1 MVGKP
6 GVKEINVLVHRQII
20 WTCSSDWDGCPSSPG
35 FHICIVLSSS
45 FSFHPIS
52 SFSCCLF
59 LWAFLALCTGVLPFL
74 HKINFTAT
82 GVSRA
87 LFSSKTNLRFS
98 STSNYLSNN
107 WILLQ
112 ITSYSELL
120 VPIFFIQVSV
130 SDFTFEEVFGLS
142 FDLLLPNIM
151 KRYNILSC
159 QC

>member
-1 MVGKP
+1 
-6 GVKEINVLVHRQII
+6 
-20 WTCSSDWDGCPSSPG
+20 
-35 FHICIVLSSS
+35 
-45 FSFHPIS
+45 
-52 SFSCCLF
+52 
-59 LWAFLALCTGVLPFL
+59 
-74 HKINFTAT
+74 
-82 GVSRA
+82 VSRA

-130 SDFTFEEVFGLS
+130 SDFTYEEVFGLS
-142 FDLLLPNIM
+142 FDLLFLNIM
-151 KRYNILSC
+151 KHYNILSC

>member
-1 MVGKP
+1 
-6 GVKEINVLVHRQII
+6 
-20 WTCSSDWDGCPSSPG
+20 
-35 FHICIVLSSS
+35 
-45 FSFHPIS
+45 
-52 SFSCCLF
+52 
-59 LWAFLALCTGVLPFL
+59 
-74 HKINFTAT
+74 
-82 GVSRA
+82 VSRA